1 MPVDSLSTQPV
12 VIFAIY
18 EVFALILALPL
29 SYALAIW
36 MRRNSRNH
44 WSNAVFERF
53 QHHWNGKPEDEYYA
67 WLKTKQDFQAEVRET
82 KLINQKIRDLNR
94 AKMLSDSFVADRGE
108 VVSNGE
114 K

>member
-12 VIFAIY
+12 VVFAIY

-53 QHHWNGKPEDEYYA
+53 QYHWNGKPEDEYYA
-67 WLKTKQDFQAEVRET
+67 WLKTKQEFQAEVRET

-108 VVSNGE
+108 VVSDVE

>member
-1 MPVDSLSTQPV
+1 MPVDTLSAQPV
-12 VIFAIY
+12 VVFAIY

-108 VVSNGE
+108 VVSDVD